1 MSEKSMQFANFN
13 ITYSNMDKN
22 GKSENI
28 PMLRYFKEIIFP
40 TFKQDYSLKTSGN
53 NAAYMFN
60 DVQIKNINDEYCVV
74 GNFIKST
81 VYEVNTQ
88 YENNHIIPVNSIV
101 PTAPYSR
108 FIIFL
113 KNHRMVLVKNEKLSP
128 DIRSFQKTY
137 RSAINH
143 FISIHNKNAEKHERF
158 PSAIVNI
165 VDIPL
170 MDDIKEVLKDV
181 KKIHFVKLRFFPLNN
196 DIDFTAAYNDVR
208 DLMDFAMS
216 DSANLILNSP
226 KSKDSI
232 CELLN
237 DNAGLVEPSAKVTKD
252 SGEYTSIKPS
262 SFTSSTSVHLRDNIE
277 PQDDKIIF
285 SVAKSKSSL
294 SKTSAANQKLYDDCL
309 KMIEEL
315 YNKKDDNSD

>member
-1 MSEKSMQFANFN
+1 M
-13 ITYSNMDKN
+13 
-22 GKSENI
+22 
-28 PMLRYFKEIIFP
+28 
-40 TFKQDYSLKTSGN
+40 
-53 NAAYMFN
+53 
-60 DVQIKNINDEYCVV
+60 
-74 GNFIKST
+74 
-81 VYEVNTQ
+81 
-88 YENNHIIPVNSIV
+88 
-101 PTAPYSR
+101 
-108 FIIFL
+108 
-113 KNHRMVLVKNEKLSP
+113 
-128 DIRSFQKTY
+128 
-137 RSAINH
+137 
-143 FISIHNKNAEKHERF
+143 
-158 PSAIVNI
+158 NI